1 MRQWVSAF
9 DWAINL
15 YLKSV
20 VLTKDSHYR
29 RVISNASATVA
40 KKKWKHERNKEFIKT
55 NAKAKKEYFDA
66 KHFTIDKEINKN
78 DLVLLHDTQ
87 HENDRSINRKLK
99 YRWRKSFRIKEII
112 QDKRTYLLQ
121 KLDETDLAEIFVENK
136 IKKFH
141 QRQILKISSSVSSN
155 SIMNDH
161 EFIDENDVMKKIFD
175 SQSLMSE
182 ELSLAMIIS

>member
-1 MRQWVSAF
+1 M
-9 DWAINL
+9 
-15 YLKSV
+15 
-20 VLTKDSHYR
+20 
-29 RVISNASATVA
+29 
-40 KKKWKHERNKEFIKT
+40 
-55 NAKAKKEYFDA
+55 
-66 KHFTIDKEINKN
+66 
-78 DLVLLHDTQ
+78 LLHDTQ

-99 YRWRKSFRIKEII
+99 YRWRESFRVKEVI

-141 QRQILKISSSVSSN
+141 QRQSLKISSSVSSN

-161 EFIDENDVMKKIFD
+161 ELIDENDVMKKIFD

-182 ELSLAMIIS
+182 EWSLAMIIS